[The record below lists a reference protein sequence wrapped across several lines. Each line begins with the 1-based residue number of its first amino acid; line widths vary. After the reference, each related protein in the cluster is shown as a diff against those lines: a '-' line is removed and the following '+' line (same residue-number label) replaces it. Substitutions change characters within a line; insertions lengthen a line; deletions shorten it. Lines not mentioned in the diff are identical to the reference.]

1 MELLIFLFVMILLL
15 GPKSKNKTTKTE
27 EQKNINNYKKKYDN
41 NPNVLRRSELTDED
55 IENLKQ
61 MEEEDE
67 IVFTSHSIQEA
78 KYYVAIES
86 ETYIEQVDFY
96 NNGQIYVDGVKDL
109 YQWRYNEFGIIE
121 VYYPGKRPQQTS
133 YINNF
138 NEYQEDDE
146 LEYYLEYAEKELE
159 KEDKRKTIN

>member
-78 KYYVAIES
+78 KYYVAVES

-146 LEYYLEYAEKELE
+146 LDYYLEYAEKELE
-159 KEDKRKTIN
+159 KEKQKKIIN